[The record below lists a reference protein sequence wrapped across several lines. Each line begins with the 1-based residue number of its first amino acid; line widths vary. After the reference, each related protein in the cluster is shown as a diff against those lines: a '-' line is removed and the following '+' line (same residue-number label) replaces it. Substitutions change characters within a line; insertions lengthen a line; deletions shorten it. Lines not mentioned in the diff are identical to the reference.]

1 MRFSVPWVDEVTDAV
16 SAKEKK
22 FSQPLQCGHCGN
34 IARME
39 HVAEYS
45 QTKEYSDDNSSL
57 QWEAGAVFELLVC
70 PACQGVTLRRYY
82 YHEIRD
88 PEEWPLDVLYPQPEK
103 APSGLPA
110 KIEAAYQ
117 EAARVKNVPNA
128 YAVLLGRLLEM
139 VCEDRQAV
147 GNTLARKLDNLA
159 DRGEI
164 PGPLAEIA
172 HNLRGLRNIGAHAG
186 SVDLTA
192 AEIPL
197 LDDLCRAVLEYVY
210 SAPHLVERVKK
221 RLDEM
226 KGGS

>member
-1 MRFSVPWVDEVTDAV
+1 
-16 SAKEKK
+16 
-22 FSQPLQCGHCGN
+22 
-34 IARME
+34 ME

-45 QTKEYSDDNSSL
+45 QTGEYADDKSSL
-57 QWEAGAVFELLVC
+57 RWEAGAVFELLVC

-82 YHEIRD
+82 YHELRD
-88 PEEWPLDVLYPQPEK
+88 PEEWPLDVLYPQAEK
-103 APSGLPA
+103 VPPGLPV

-159 DRGEI
+159 ARGEI

-172 HNLRGLRNIGAHAG
+172 HNLRSLRNIGAHAG
-186 SVDLTA
+186 PVDLTA
-192 AEIPL
+192 GEIPL